1 MTPSIQTEQDVG
13 ARQCGL
19 PEATA
24 AAAGGTRT
32 VGPDKQLLVSIRL
45 ASVPPSG
52 RHASMRLLEQ
62 AHL

>member
-1 MTPSIQTEQDVG
+1 MTPSIQIEKDVG
-13 ARQCGL
+13 AGQCSL

-24 AAAGGTRT
+24 AAAGGTMT
-32 VGPDKQLLVSIRL
+32 VGLDKQPLVSIRL
-45 ASVPPSG
+45 ASVLPSR